1 MTIASVVLTTALSQ
15 EPRPFDPPGVSCDWR
30 FNRRPDRRQC
40 ASEEPTGPIKPA
52 RHATGIAR
60 KRGERTF
67 SCQSSWHLKV
77 TARGAWASH
86 PRAHQDHTHYEGRE
100 NFHFKVDF
108 FVRCSENEQKVSFDT
123 SFMLNFSSM
132 CSLL

>member
-1 MTIASVVLTTALSQ
+1 MTIAFVVLTTPLYQKTA
-15 EPRPFDPPGVSCDWR
+15 RFDPPGVSCDWR
-30 FNRRPDRRQC
+30 FNRRLDRRQC
-40 ASEEPTGPIKPA
+40 ASEEPTGPIKRA

-60 KRGERTF
+60 KRSAHTF
-67 SCQSSWHLKV
+67 IPTITWHLKV

-108 FVRCSENEQKVSFDT
+108 F
-123 SFMLNFSSM
+123 
-132 CSLL
+132 CSLQ